1 MMSYLFRA
9 NYALMDRY
17 LLTVSVRADGSSK
30 FGPDNRWGY
39 FPSVAAGWRVS
50 EEAFLK
56 DRVQWL
62 SNLKLRGSWGQIGN
76 DKIGNDKYRA
86 LANISPSYDAVFGSI
101 PAEPSRHSPTGAS
114 IGNVRSRWTSAS
126 TSDC

>member
-39 FPSVAAGWRVS
+39 FP
-50 EEAFLK
+50 
-56 DRVQWL
+56 Q
-62 SNLKLRGSWGQIGN
+62 
-76 DKIGNDKYRA
+76 
-86 LANISPSYDAVFGSI
+86 
-101 PAEPSRHSPTGAS
+101 
-114 IGNVRSRWTSAS
+114 
-126 TSDC
+126 

>member
-1 MMSYLFRA
+1 
-9 NYALMDRY
+9 MDRY

-76 DKIGNDKYRA
+76 DKIGND
-86 LANISPSYDAVFGSI
+86 LSLIHI
-101 PAEPSRHSPTGAS
+101 
-114 IGNVRSRWTSAS
+114 
-126 TSDC
+126 

>member
-1 MMSYLFRA
+1 MANNGYHETMMSYLFRA

-50 EEAFLK
+50 EEAF
-56 DRVQWL
+56 
-62 SNLKLRGSWGQIGN
+62 
-76 DKIGNDKYRA
+76 
-86 LANISPSYDAVFGSI
+86 
-101 PAEPSRHSPTGAS
+101 
-114 IGNVRSRWTSAS
+114 
-126 TSDC
+126 

>member
-1 MMSYLFRA
+1 MGGITAQKRVYELLEGTGRDFFSDNENYWYLDQASAGSKSVANNGYHETMMSYLFRA

-76 DKIGNDKYRA
+76 DK
-86 LANISPSYDAVFGSI
+86 
-101 PAEPSRHSPTGAS
+101 
-114 IGNVRSRWTSAS
+114 
-126 TSDC
+126 